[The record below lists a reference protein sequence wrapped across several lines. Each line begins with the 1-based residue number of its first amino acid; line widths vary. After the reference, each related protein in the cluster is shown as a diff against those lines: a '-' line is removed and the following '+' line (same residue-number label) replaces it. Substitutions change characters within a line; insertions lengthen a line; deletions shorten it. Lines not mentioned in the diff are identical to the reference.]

1 MNRNILNSLLLINYN
16 NWIKFLSILF
26 NFLGKKGIKTILKL
40 WLKKLENIYKIYQ
53 QYNIID
59 FIKYLNLLQIISF
72 QFSVKYRIL

>member
-59 FIKYLNLLQIISF
+59 FIKYLNLLQIISL